1 MSLENLLNNG
11 TPVSSTPNESKP
23 ATESAQAP
31 VQSAQNEPKPVD
43 NEPKPNFARQFT
55 ALSRREREIVQRE
68 KMMAEKEKSLQ
79 SGSDK
84 YNEFT
89 RKLKLSPIEALQ
101 EAGVDID
108 YITNAHLSGKVPD
121 HVKTSTEVEDLRAQ
135 IQALTAKLEGKDE
148 PEENLTP
155 EQKAEKEFQQGMYE
169 FLDSSSE
176 KYKLIHKQEAH
187 EVVWQAIDEI
197 FKDSVKQG
205 NPRIPSYEEA
215 ADMVERYLRDEAKQ
229 LAEELG
235 YASKQEPADQGSS
248 KPVSTSSQTL
258 SNQHSTTRPTE
269 AQGSRLLSREES
281 LARAASLLKHL

>member
-1 MSLENLLNNG
+1 MSLENLLSNG
-11 TPVSSTPNESKP
+11 TPVSSTTNETSATP
-23 ATESAQAP
+23 ASEP
-31 VQSAQNEPKPVD
+31 IPQSAQNEPKPVD

-68 KMMAEKEKSLQ
+68 KQMAEKEKSLQ

-84 YNEFT
+84 YSEFT

-108 YITNAHLSGKVPD
+108 YITNAHLSGKVPE
-121 HVKTSTEVEDLRAQ
+121 HVKTSAEVEDLKAQ
-135 IQALTAKLEGKDE
+135 IQALTAKLDGKDK

-155 EQKAEKEFQQGMYE
+155 EQKAEQEFQHGMFE
-169 FLDSSSE
+169 FLDSNTE
-176 KYKLIHKQEAH
+176 KYKLIKKQDAQ

-205 NPRIPSYEEA
+205 TPRIPSYEEA
-215 ADMVERYLRDEAKQ
+215 ADMVEKYLRDEARQ

-235 YASKQEPADQGSS
+235 YASKQEPVDQGSS
-248 KPVSTSSQTL
+248 KSGSQSSHTL

-269 AQGSRLLSREES
+269 AQGSRLLTREES
-281 LARAASLLKHL
+281 LARAASLLKHV